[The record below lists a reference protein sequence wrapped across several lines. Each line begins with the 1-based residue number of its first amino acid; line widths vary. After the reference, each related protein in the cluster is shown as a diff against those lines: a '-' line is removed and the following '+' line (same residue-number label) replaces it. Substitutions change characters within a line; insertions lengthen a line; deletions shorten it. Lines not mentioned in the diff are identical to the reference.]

1 MSSPPMSTTPTTPQ
15 SVPIEDA
22 NFFMKKINNTR
33 IYPNEYLYNLYG
45 NISWPLDD
53 VFKNKTAELIN
64 SKIDGIGSSQ
74 VATLTTKGH
83 TSTAPDDTTGYGIWF
98 SPNNGISEHTFNN
111 IYKKI
116 ACCTN
121 QQDITIPYIKA
132 RKDGKPIYDDFKVN
146 IQPNENRCYING
158 IQYFDKN
165 NSLQPTPNQNC
176 SALMQKT
183 MAFLKIYD
191 PKNPLI
197 ERVGGCIDDSLLPP
211 NPTLANIVISNRT
224 CGPFAKNC
232 KLTTAWKGSNERKNC
247 SLTFCDQ
254 RIDIKDVQ
262 ALKGAVNFND
272 IVQEC
277 SGGNLADSF
286 MGGITGGTTG
296 INPGTTGI
304 NPGTTGNN
312 PGTTGQKT
320 VSGKSSTSPKKLSSD
335 DKDLSSTKKL
345 SSDDKD
351 LSSTISTIINSFF
364 SDPFNLKGNSNLI
377 IWILIVLCI
386 FSILSSSAATLVLV

>member
-1 MSSPPMSTTPTTPQ
+1 MSSPPVSTTPTTPQ

-53 VFKNKTAELIN
+53 VFKNKTTELIN
-64 SKIDGIGSSQ
+64 SKIDGIGSGQ

-132 RKDGKPIYDDFKVN
+132 HKDGKPIYDDFKVN

-176 SALMQKT
+176 AALMQKT

-197 ERVGGCIDDSLLPP
+197 EQVGGCIDDSLLPP
-211 NPTLANIVISNRT
+211 NPTLANIVISNRA

-232 KLTTAWKGSNERKNC
+232 KLPTAWKGSNERKNC

-262 ALKGAVNFND
+262 SLKGNVNFNE

-277 SGGNLADSF
+277 SGGKLSDSF
-286 MGGITGGTTG
+286 IDGITGGTTG

-304 NPGTTGNN
+304 NPG
-312 PGTTGQKT
+312 
-320 VSGKSSTSPKKLSSD
+320 SGKSST
-335 DKDLSSTKKL
+335 STKKL

-364 SDPFNLKGNSNLI
+364 SNPFNLKGNSNLI